1 MSSPISEDQQLFR
14 FALGVVYFLTVHRN
28 CQVFYARNVDG
39 YSGNIGSEYS
49 EVVVLRTSLIT
60 ASSYRI
66 TLDSKHKCTLW
77 GVLQRLY
84 KIQIA
89 PMEITGYENNPHYLL
104 ISKDSAKVVFLL
116 KSIYSSYVVLLY
128 IHQFLERFSFT
139 AKWVTF
145 KRRNVW
151 RK

>member
-1 MSSPISEDQQLFR
+1 MSSPISEDWQLFH

-28 CQVFYARNVDG
+28 CQIFYARNVDG

-66 TLDSKHKCTLW
+66 TLDSKNKCTLW
-77 GVLQRLY
+77 GLLLWLY

-89 PMEITGYENNPHYLL
+89 PMEITGNENNPHYLL